1 MRFTPKMSLDGPLGV
16 RPQALIAVVKNA
28 ATHPDAVN
36 KLALRDQVIPLADW
50 LEVNIDEVAPAQRED
65 WLQHQLSSALN
76 RKHMHVGQLVIVGW
90 RDAARFALDLI
101 LKGTIT
107 CAGIVAIDVSYAS
120 PRKPIAATSA
130 SIRIVGHGNGTA
142 PQQSGLIDALR
153 RQDADLRLMSLPAS
167 ERHERDVTTRA
178 TAVFLSEL
186 TSKACLQ
193 SSASKGPN
201 HV

>member
-1 MRFTPKMSLDGPLGV
+1 MPPDTQGSSSV

-28 ATHPDAVN
+28 AATDPDAVN
-36 KLALRDQVIPLADW
+36 KRALRDQVIPLADW
-50 LEVNIDEVAPAQRED
+50 LEVNIDEAAPAQRED
-65 WLQHQLSSALN
+65 WLLRQLSSALS
-76 RKHMHVGQLVIVGW
+76 RKHMDVGQLVIVGW
-90 RDAARFALDLI
+90 QDAARFALDLI
-101 LKGTIT
+101 LKGAIT

-120 PRKPIAATSA
+120 PREPIAATSA
-130 SIRIVGHGNGTA
+130 SIRIVGHSDGTA
-142 PQQSGLIDALR
+142 PQENGLIDALR

-193 SSASKGPN
+193 SSASKGSN